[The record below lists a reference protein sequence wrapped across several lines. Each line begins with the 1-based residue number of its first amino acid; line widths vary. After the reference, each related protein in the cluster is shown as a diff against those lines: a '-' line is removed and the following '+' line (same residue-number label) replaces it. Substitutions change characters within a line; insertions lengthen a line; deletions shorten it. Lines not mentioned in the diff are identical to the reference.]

1 MYTHKK
7 IMRGGKTKME
17 YDVFERI
24 NLLLEDQGKTQME
37 LITVLGMNRSTY
49 SNWKLGKSKSYLKRI
64 EEIADFFGVTPDY
77 LLRGIEGEPESKT
90 KVATEDEMLRIFRKL
105 SKRKQDCV
113 MQVARTLLSE

>member
-1 MYTHKK
+1 
-7 IMRGGKTKME
+7 MRGGKTKME

>member
-1 MYTHKK
+1 
-7 IMRGGKTKME
+7 MRGGKTKME

-90 KVATEDEMLRIFRKL
+90 KVAAEDEMLRIFRKL

-113 MQVARTLLSE
+113 MQVARILLSE